1 MLNRAE
7 EELPSASDIVKA
19 DNIELQ
25 QITENAARS
34 TENLIVQLEGE
45 SSKDLLNH
53 KLLGLDLQ
61 LRSIRGSLKVET
73 VKKVE

>member
-53 KLLGLDLQ
+53 KLLGLD
-61 LRSIRGSLKVET
+61 
-73 VKKVE
+73 